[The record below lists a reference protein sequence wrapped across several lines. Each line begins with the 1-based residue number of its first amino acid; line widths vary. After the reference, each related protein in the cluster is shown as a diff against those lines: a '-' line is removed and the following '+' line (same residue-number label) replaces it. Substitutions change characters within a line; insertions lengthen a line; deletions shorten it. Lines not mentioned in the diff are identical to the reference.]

1 MDSTLL
7 IGIAV
12 VIIGTGAG
20 AFVMFGQRATS
31 LAEDTTGTGTL
42 SAAPRRPTRDLSTAT
57 GPRPP
62 VPRALRSDQVN
73 VRWYQRL
80 RAGLVLVIITVG
92 IGMAIGAVLGIG
104 ALAVSLFLS

>member
-12 VIIGTGAG
+12 VVLGTGVG
-20 AFVMFGQRATS
+20 AFVMFGQRANP
-31 LAEDTTGTGTL
+31 LAGDPSGTGSVSSARHDTPRP
-42 SAAPRRPTRDLSTAT
+42 SAAASGL
-57 GPRPP
+57 RPP
-62 VPRALRSDQVN
+62 VPRALRSDQVT

-80 RAGLVLVIITVG
+80 RAGLVLALITVG